1 MAYKGVL
8 PSDLWDRYDCEGGAY
23 KMQLDMIVAAEI
35 SDKISEATRDA
46 KTDAKGAEARRNQK
60 RELRKYLS
68 NGGDVLQA
76 IKDSGMPI
84 RVRVEIVQHDR

>member
-8 PSDLWDRYDCEGGAY
+8 PSDLWDRYDCEGGSY

-46 KTDAKGAEARRNQK
+46 KTDAKGAVARRNQR
-60 RELRKYLS
+60 REQRKYLS
-68 NGGDVLQA
+68 DGGDVLQA

-84 RVRVEIVQHDR
+84 KGKSGDSTA